1 MTEMPTI
8 DPVVDTAIYP
18 MPLFVRLE
26 ATDLARSRAFY
37 TGALDFI
44 ELAVLPGPGGAP
56 FLVHLRRWRHQDILL
71 VPARG
76 PVRAAQGLGVGLAA
90 ERAALAGLAERARA
104 AGAEVD
110 GPLDT
115 PWNTVDVTV
124 TDPDGLRL
132 TYTAP
137 RPVGRRDAGF
147 DAMMSDLPPRAA
159 PDHSGRTRRPSRRR
173 ST

>member
-8 DPVVDTAIYP
+8 EPVVDTAIYP

-44 ELAVLPGPGGAP
+44 ELAVLPGPGGTP

-90 ERAALAGLAERARA
+90 ERAALAGLAERA
-104 AGAEVD
+104 D

-147 DAMMSDLPPRAA
+147 DAMMSDLPTA
-159 PDHSGRTRRPSRRR
+159 GRP
-173 ST
+173 